1 MGNHVTSREYAHE
14 LIDRLS
20 TDRVQALLDL
30 FDEDVFSQDEIAEIR
45 QLQDSKEWT
54 EWRGLRDDV

>member
-1 MGNHVTSREYAHE
+1 MSNRATSREYAHE
-14 LIDRLS
+14 LIERLS
-20 TDRVQALLDL
+20 PERVQALLDL
-30 FDEDVFSQDEIAEIR
+30 FDVDVFSQDEIAEIR